1 MKNIIIGSLVVIV
14 GYLIFSPTP
23 SEANYTTMN
32 NNSDET
38 MTQSQKSQ
46 EQKNEDNGT
55 TPILNAIIANDLEN
69 NSIENSY
76 ETNEAYE
83 NNQTYKNNQT
93 TVYYANCD
101 AVRQAGVDP
110 IYFGD
115 PGYNDSLDRDGDGV
129 ACEQY

>member
-14 GYLIFSPTP
+14 GYLIFLPTP
-23 SEANYTTMN
+23 SEANYTNIN

-38 MTQSQKSQ
+38 SSQNH
-46 EQKNEDNGT
+46 EPKNENNAS
-55 TPILNAIIANDLEN
+55 TPILNAIIANDLKN

-93 TVYYANCD
+93 TGYYDNCD
-101 AVRQAGVDP
+101 AVRSAGVDP
-110 IYFGD
+110 LFYGD
-115 PGYNDSLDRDGDGV
+115 LGYNDSLDRDGDGV